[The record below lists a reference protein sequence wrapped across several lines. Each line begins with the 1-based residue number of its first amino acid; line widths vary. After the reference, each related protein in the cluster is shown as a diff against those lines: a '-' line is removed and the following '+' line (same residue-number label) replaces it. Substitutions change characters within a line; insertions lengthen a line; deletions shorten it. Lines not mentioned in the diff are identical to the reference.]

1 MAMVFKMRPVA
12 LGSEYALGRRNHA
25 FAAGIKLQGHAQGA
39 AEGFEDGL
47 ALVVCVFALEVVAV
61 QGDQGMVGK
70 ALEELARQVDIEAAG
85 VRAGEGHVVEE
96 LAAPG
101 KVSDPPRDGLIA
113 CSVS

>member
-25 FAAGIKLQGHAQGA
+25 FAAGVKLQGHAQGA

-47 ALVVCVFALEVVAV
+47 ALVVRVLALEIVDV

-70 ALEELARQVDIEAAG
+70 ALEELAGQVDIEAAD

-96 LAAPG
+96 PGAPG
-101 KVSDPPRDGLIA
+101 KVDDHP
-113 CSVS
+113 